1 MKKGVYVEN
10 LKEYEVITVKD
21 VVKLLL
27 QVASLNFWTTVVLK
41 EVFLIGETYLTI
53 ALWAYS

>member
-53 ALWAYS
+53 AL